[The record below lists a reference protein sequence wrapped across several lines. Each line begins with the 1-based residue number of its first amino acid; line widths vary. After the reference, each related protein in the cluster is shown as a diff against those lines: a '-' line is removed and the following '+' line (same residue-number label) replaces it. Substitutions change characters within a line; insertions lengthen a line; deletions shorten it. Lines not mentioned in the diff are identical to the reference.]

1 MSELFHEWYVRQ
13 SALRDVTLGILTD
26 PGSWRDDVILGVLI
40 LSFVAILFF
49 SFDEVDDPHQ
59 PKEH

>member
-1 MSELFHEWYVRQ
+1 MSELFREWYVRQ
-13 SALRDVTLGILTD
+13 SALRDVTLDILTD
-26 PGSWRDDVILGVLI
+26 PGSWRNDVLFGVLI

-49 SFDEVDDPHQ
+49 SFDEVNDPHT